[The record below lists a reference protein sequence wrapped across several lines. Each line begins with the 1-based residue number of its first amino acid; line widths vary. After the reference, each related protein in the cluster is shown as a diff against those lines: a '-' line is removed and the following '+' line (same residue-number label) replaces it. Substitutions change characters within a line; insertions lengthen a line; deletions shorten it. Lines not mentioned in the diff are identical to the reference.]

1 MNKMKKNDTRI
12 TRMLN
17 VEYPLLCGGLYGL
30 SESKLVSSICNAG
43 GYAFLS
49 SSHLNSKELL
59 KKEIRKTRALT
70 DKPFGVNLS
79 LLKESKSNL
88 VNEYIDAVIE
98 ENIPVVETAGNNP
111 EDYIKKLKENGIKV
125 LHKVVSPRHALKA
138 EKFGADA
145 IILVGY
151 SAGGHPGMDEVGLF
165 VNLVETL
172 NCVQVP
178 VIAAGGICSGRGMA
192 AAMSA
197 GAEAVLM
204 GTAFSVTK
212 ESHYH
217 ENIKN
222 KIIES
227 SSTDTVVIFKSIRN
241 AFRCVRNKMTE
252 KILELEENN
261 ASPEELLVHLKNFD
275 AKESYLAG
283 DAENIFIPAGQ
294 AIGLIDSIKSCRE
307 LIENTMEEYKACI

>member
-1 MNKMKKNDTRI
+1 
-12 TRMLN
+12 MLN
-17 VEYPLLCGGLYGL
+17 IKYPILCGGLYGL
-30 SESKLVSSICNAG
+30 SESKLVSSISNAG
-43 GYAFLS
+43 GLAFLS

-59 KKEIRKTRALT
+59 KNEIRKTRKLT

-79 LLKESKSNL
+79 LLKEAKSNL
-88 VNEYIDAVIE
+88 TNDYIDVLIE
-98 ENIPVVETAGNNP
+98 EKVTVVETAGNNP
-111 EDYIKKLKENGIKV
+111 ENYIKRLKENGIKV
-125 LHKVVSPRHALKA
+125 LHKVVSPRHAVKS

-172 NCVQVP
+172 NCVEVP
-178 VIAAGGICSGRGMA
+178 VIAAGGICSGRGMS

-227 SSTDTVVIFKSIRN
+227 NSTDTVVVFKSIRN
-241 AFRCVRNKMTE
+241 AFRCIRNKMTE
-252 KILELEENN
+252 KILELEEKNS
-261 ASPEELLVHLKNFD
+261 SPEELLVHLKNFN
-275 AKESYLAG
+275 AKESYMAG

-294 AIGLIDSIKSCRE
+294 VIGLIDSVKSCRE
-307 LIENTMEEYKACI
+307 LIENTMTEFRACI